1 MQSMLILPRKCSS
14 FATNQNAL
22 IMKKRKKKDRTK
34 FVKFLIL
41 NYLRTRDKKITKK
54 MIILRVI
61 DRLLAIRSEAST
73 NANNV
78 RGTSNG
84 IKFQKLMR
92 TYILF
97 ATAVMFIP
105 AMARFLLFSIKKKI
119 RGSEKEVLSYLNAL
133 KKIPIMTPS
142 SITQRKV

>member
-22 IMKKRKKKDRTK
+22 IMKKRKKKDKTK
-34 FVKFLIL
+34 FVNFLIL

-97 ATAVMFIP
+97 ATAVLFIP
-105 AMARFLLFSIKKKI
+105 AMARFLLFSIKKKR
-119 RGSEKEVLSYLNAL
+119 RG
-133 KKIPIMTPS
+133 
-142 SITQRKV
+142 